1 MKAQIST
8 SDLLAP
14 QMTPTIFDTIISLAM
29 KYKTVNLA
37 SGFPD
42 WETPEFL
49 LKHTCEAMNS
59 GEN

>member
-1 MKAQIST
+1 
-8 SDLLAP
+8 
-14 QMTPTIFDTIISLAM
+14 MTPTIFDTIIALAM
-29 KYKTVNLA
+29 KYKTANLA

-49 LKHTCEAMNS
+49 IKHSFEAMNS